1 MKNFSDFI
9 QNMSL
14 ADLSLHGPAYT
25 WTKGEDSF
33 TRFYNWYISD
43 LLWMEWILWLSEAG
57 SFTKGFFWP

>member
-33 TRFYNWYISD
+33 TRF
-43 LLWMEWILWLSEAG
+43 
-57 SFTKGFFWP
+57 